1 MPDERFEERLRRALE
16 QPGLTAPTPV
26 QARYRLARANAA
38 ARPRGRVWVRIV
50 AAFAAGGL
58 AAIAVLSA
66 STGSTNPRVWSG
78 KVVSTLIEL
87 RPEPE
92 AAPAP
97 APTQTPTAI
106 PSTSVASPGGQQAKP
121 AGGAHAAS
129 PEPAREPEN
138 GSPEPRE
145 GSSPSPGSDDHS
157 ADDSEKHQTSPSPT
171 PSEHPHD

>member
-38 ARPRGRVWVRIV
+38 ARPRGRVWVRVV

-87 RPEPE
+87 RPEP
-92 AAPAP
+92 AP

-106 PSTSVASPGGQQAKP
+106 PSTSVPAPSGPQSQPAEGG
-121 AGGAHAAS
+121 HAES
-129 PEPAREPEN
+129 PEPAQERGG
-138 GSPEPRE
+138 GSPEPQE
-145 GSSPSPGSDDHS
+145 GSSASPGSADRS
-157 ADDSEKHQTSPSPT
+157 GDDSDNHHPSPSPT
-171 PSEHPHD
+171 SSEHPHD